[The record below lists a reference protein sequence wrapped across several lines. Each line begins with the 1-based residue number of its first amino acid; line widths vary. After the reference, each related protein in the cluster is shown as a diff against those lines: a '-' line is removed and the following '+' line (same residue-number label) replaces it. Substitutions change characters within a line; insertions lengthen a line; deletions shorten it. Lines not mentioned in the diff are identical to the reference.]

1 MSQQPDT
8 RPRPASNGTDTAPKT
23 GVLLVDDDKF
33 LLDMYVMKFTAK
45 GYDVHACL
53 SVSDA
58 LKTLRGGFKPDA
70 IVFDVIMPEHDGFY
84 FLTTIAAENLRGGA
98 AIIGLTN
105 ESGDDAKAK
114 ITELGADK
122 TIVKAT
128 MIPSEVVNTVEEEI
142 AKRKS

>member
-1 MSQQPDT
+1 MADI
-8 RPRPASNGTDTAPKT
+8 AAKT

-33 LLDMYVMKFTAK
+33 LLDMYSMKFTAK

-58 LKTLRGGFKPDA
+58 LKTLRDGFKPEA

-84 FLTTIAAENLRGGA
+84 FLTTIAAENLRRGA

-105 ESGDDAKAK
+105 ESGDDTKAK
-114 ITELGADK
+114 ITELGTDK

-142 AKRKS
+142 KKKKGR